1 MSIKQ
6 KLVLLSTCVL
16 LGLIALFILN
26 NYSQNQM
33 KELVKAQKSVEVLK
47 TLQTELRKN
56 EKDFLARKDEKY
68 LNDFQNNFKSLQN
81 SANSLKDIL
90 KEVDISTEYTNEFLE
105 ISNKYYDIFTQI
117 ANTQKQIGLTHTDGL
132 YGNLRKSVHNV
143 QEFARNSN
151 NFELLSL
158 VYELRKEEKDFMLRL
173 DEKYSTRFE
182 KKIDS
187 LTAMS
192 INQEIKTY
200 LNQYKT
206 AFLQLVE
213 KEKVKG
219 LNEKTGLLENLRKTI
234 YQTENS
240 LNKMEKN
247 ISAHIVKAESFLNT
261 FLIILTLL
269 IIVVLMVSFYFIS
282 KSITKSINKF
292 QEGLIGFFKYLN
304 NETKDVAL
312 LDDSRNDEISN
323 MSKLINKNIEK
334 TKNNIEEDKALILDV
349 TQVATKIKEGHLN
362 KQITAST
369 SNESLNALKD
379 VINEMLVG
387 LNKNI
392 SSISTVLKEFSNYKF
407 TSKVDSSGVEGDMK
421 EFIENVNFLTDEI
434 SGLLKDS
441 LIIGLTLDEASDK
454 LITNVDVLNTSSN
467 EAAASLEE
475 TAAALE
481 EITSTIVNNSENV
494 AKMSKYAQ
502 ELSNS
507 AKTGQNLA
515 SKTTKSMEEINEQ
528 VSSINEAITVIDQIA
543 FQTNILSLNAAV
555 EAATAGEAGKGF
567 AVVAAEV
574 RNLANRSAEA
584 AKSIKEIVEN
594 ATSKANEGKGIS
606 SEMIKGYD
614 VLLENIE
621 NSTQMISEIAAASKE
636 QESGITQIN
645 DAVTQLDQQ
654 TQKNASIAT
663 QTHDIAIQT
672 DTIAKEIVSDAGAK
686 EFLGKEQA
694 KVKKIDVPHEEEPK
708 AKYDKKEEYED
719 KPRENKKS
727 YSYEKKPKQAQTFTS
742 NSSSDD
748 EWESF

>member
-1 MSIKQ
+1 MLNNISTRK
-6 KLVLLSTCVL
+6 KLMFFP
-16 LGLIALFILN
+16 ALFIIN
-26 NYSQNQM
+26 IIIAGIIFSHFNGKVNHD
-33 KELVKAQKSVEVLK
+33 VKIQ
-47 TLQTELRKN
+47 
-56 EKDFLARKDEKY
+56 
-68 LNDFQNNFKSLQN
+68 
-81 SANSLKDIL
+81 
-90 KEVDISTEYTNEFLE
+90 ISTEEFIQDLLKGRISVYQFLRVSNEQRAQKVRDDFNNLDKNVKELQSMLVEQKNIDLTNKILKLSSEYIEDFDKFSENRIQDYKNGISKESAEDKRLVLTMRETATDLE
-105 ISNKYYDIFTQI
+105 KELEKINKSAIELKKEANSTLTTVLLVLAIISSIIFILFSI
-117 ANTQKQIGLTHTDGL
+117 ALSSLIVNTLNHFKDGL
-132 YGNLRKSVHNV
+132 
-143 QEFARNSN
+143 
-151 NFELLSL
+151 LS
-158 VYELRKEEKDFMLRL
+158 F
-173 DEKYSTRFE
+173 F
-182 KKIDS
+182 
-187 LTAMS
+187 
-192 INQEIKTY
+192 
-200 LNQYKT
+200 
-206 AFLQLVE
+206 
-213 KEKVKG
+213 
-219 LNEKTGLLENLRKTI
+219 
-234 YQTENS
+234 
-240 LNKMEKN
+240 
-247 ISAHIVKAESFLNT
+247 SFLNRESKDVKPLEAKGSDE
-261 FLIILTLL
+261 FAQMANLVNENII
-269 IIVVLMVSFYFIS
+269 
-282 KSITKSINKF
+282 KIN
-292 QEGLIGFFKYLN
+292 EGLKKD
-304 NETKDVAL
+304 NESVEDAL
-312 LDDSRNDEISN
+312 KIVEKA
-323 MSKLINKNIEK
+323 KLGY
-334 TKNNIEEDKALILDV
+334 LDV
-349 TQVATKIKEGHLN
+349 QLTTKANNPQLLQLSEALNSMLRNIKRN
-362 KQITAST
+362 T
-369 SNESLNALKD
+369 D
-379 VINEMLVG
+379 
-387 LNKNI
+387 
-392 SSISTVLKEFSNYKF
+392 SISTVLKEFSNYKF

-434 SGLLKDS
+434 SGLLKNS

-494 AKMSKYAQ
+494 AKMSNYAQ

-574 RNLANRSAEA
+574 RNLANRSAQA

-594 ATSKANEGKGIS
+594 ATSKAIEGKNIS
-606 SEMIKGYD
+606 GEMIKGYD
-614 VLLENIE
+614 LLLENIQ
-621 NSTQMISEIAAASKE
+621 NSTQMISEIASASKE

-672 DTIAKEIVSDAGAK
+672 DSIAKEIVSDANSK

-719 KPRENKKS
+719 KVKDNNKS

-742 NSSSDD
+742 NSNDKDD

>member
-1 MSIKQ
+1 MLNNISTRK
-6 KLVLLSTCVL
+6 KLMFFP
-16 LGLIALFILN
+16 ALFIIN
-26 NYSQNQM
+26 IIIAGIIFSHFNGKVNHD
-33 KELVKAQKSVEVLK
+33 VKVQ
-47 TLQTELRKN
+47 
-56 EKDFLARKDEKY
+56 
-68 LNDFQNNFKSLQN
+68 
-81 SANSLKDIL
+81 
-90 KEVDISTEYTNEFLE
+90 ISTEEFIQDLLKGRISVYQFLR
-105 ISNKYYDIFTQI
+105 ISNEQRAQKVRDDFNNLDKSVKELQSMLVEQNNIDLTNKILKLSSEYIEDFDKFSENRIQDYKNGISKESAEDKRLVLTMRETATDLEKELEKINKSAIELKEEANSTLTTVLLVLAIISSIIFILFSI
-117 ANTQKQIGLTHTDGL
+117 ALSSLIVNTLNHFKDGL
-132 YGNLRKSVHNV
+132 
-143 QEFARNSN
+143 
-151 NFELLSL
+151 LS
-158 VYELRKEEKDFMLRL
+158 F
-173 DEKYSTRFE
+173 F
-182 KKIDS
+182 
-187 LTAMS
+187 
-192 INQEIKTY
+192 
-200 LNQYKT
+200 
-206 AFLQLVE
+206 
-213 KEKVKG
+213 
-219 LNEKTGLLENLRKTI
+219 
-234 YQTENS
+234 
-240 LNKMEKN
+240 
-247 ISAHIVKAESFLNT
+247 SFLNRESKDVKPLEAKGRDE
-261 FLIILTLL
+261 FAQMANLVNENII
-269 IIVVLMVSFYFIS
+269 
-282 KSITKSINKF
+282 KIN
-292 QEGLIGFFKYLN
+292 EGLKKD
-304 NETKDVAL
+304 NEAVEDAL
-312 LDDSRNDEISN
+312 KIVEKA
-323 MSKLINKNIEK
+323 KLGY
-334 TKNNIEEDKALILDV
+334 LDV
-349 TQVATKIKEGHLN
+349 QLTTQANNPQLLQLSEALNSMLRNIKRN
-362 KQITAST
+362 T
-369 SNESLNALKD
+369 D
-379 VINEMLVG
+379 
-387 LNKNI
+387 
-392 SSISTVLKEFSNYKF
+392 SISTVLKEFSNYKF

-494 AKMSKYAQ
+494 AKMSNYAQ

-515 SKTTKSMEEINEQ
+515 NKTTKSMEEINEQ

-594 ATSKANEGKGIS
+594 ATSKAIEGKNIS
-606 SEMIKGYD
+606 GEMIKGYD
-614 VLLENIE
+614 LLLENIQ
-621 NSTQMISEIAAASKE
+621 NSTQMIGEIASASKE

-672 DTIAKEIVSDAGAK
+672 DSIAKEIVSDANSK

-719 KPRENKKS
+719 KAKNNNKS

-742 NSSSDD
+742 NSSDKDD

>member
-90 KEVDISTEYTNEFLE
+90 KKVDISTEYTNDFLE
-105 ISNKYYDIFTQI
+105 ISNNYNDIFTQI

-158 VYELRKEEKDFMLRL
+158 VYELRKEEKDFMLRKE
-173 DEKYSTRFE
+173 EKYSTRFE
-182 KKIDS
+182 KKIDL
-187 LTAMS
+187 LTKMP

-219 LNEKTGLLENLRKTI
+219 LNEKSGLLENLRKTI
-234 YQTENS
+234 YKTENS
-240 LNKMEKN
+240 LNNMEKN

-312 LDDSRNDEISN
+312 LDDSKNDEISN

-407 TSKVDSSGVEGDMK
+407 TSKVDSSGVKGDMK

-502 ELSNS
+502 ELGNS
-507 AKTGQNLA
+507 AKTGQSLA
-515 SKTTKSMEEINEQ
+515 NKTTKSMEEINEQ

-574 RNLANRSAEA
+574 RNLANRSAQA

-686 EFLGKEQA
+686 EFLGKDQA

>member
-6 KLVLLSTCVL
+6 KLVLLSTSVL

-33 KELVKAQKSVEVLK
+33 RELVKAQKSVEILK
-47 TLQTELRKN
+47 TVQTLLRKN

-143 QEFARNSN
+143 QEFAKNAG
-151 NFELLSL
+151 NFELLAL

-182 KKIDS
+182 KKIDL
-187 LTAMS
+187 LTTMS

-219 LNEKTGLLENLRKTI
+219 LNEKSGLLENLRKTI

-240 LNKMEKN
+240 LNNMEKN
-247 ISAHIVKAESFLNT
+247 ISTHIVKAESFLNT

-269 IIVVLMVSFYFIS
+269 IIVVLMVSFYFIA
-282 KSITKSINKF
+282 KSITKSINRF

-304 NETKDVAL
+304 NETKNVEL
-312 LDDSRNDEISN
+312 LDDSKNDEISN

-392 SSISTVLKEFSNYKF
+392 SSISIVLKEFSNYKF

-421 EFIENVNFLTDEI
+421 EFIENVNF
-434 SGLLKDS
+434 
-441 LIIGLTLDEASDK
+441 
-454 LITNVDVLNTSSN
+454 
-467 EAAASLEE
+467 
-475 TAAALE
+475 
-481 EITSTIVNNSENV
+481 
-494 AKMSKYAQ
+494 
-502 ELSNS
+502 
-507 AKTGQNLA
+507 
-515 SKTTKSMEEINEQ
+515 
-528 VSSINEAITVIDQIA
+528 
-543 FQTNILSLNAAV
+543 
-555 EAATAGEAGKGF
+555 
-567 AVVAAEV
+567 
-574 RNLANRSAEA
+574 
-584 AKSIKEIVEN
+584 
-594 ATSKANEGKGIS
+594 
-606 SEMIKGYD
+606 
-614 VLLENIE
+614 
-621 NSTQMISEIAAASKE
+621 
-636 QESGITQIN
+636 
-645 DAVTQLDQQ
+645 
-654 TQKNASIAT
+654 
-663 QTHDIAIQT
+663 
-672 DTIAKEIVSDAGAK
+672 
-686 EFLGKEQA
+686 
-694 KVKKIDVPHEEEPK
+694 
-708 AKYDKKEEYED
+708 
-719 KPRENKKS
+719 
-727 YSYEKKPKQAQTFTS
+727 
-742 NSSSDD
+742 
-748 EWESF
+748 

>member
-1 MSIKQ
+1 
-6 KLVLLSTCVL
+6 
-16 LGLIALFILN
+16 
-26 NYSQNQM
+26 
-33 KELVKAQKSVEVLK
+33 
-47 TLQTELRKN
+47 
-56 EKDFLARKDEKY
+56 
-68 LNDFQNNFKSLQN
+68 
-81 SANSLKDIL
+81 
-90 KEVDISTEYTNEFLE
+90 
-105 ISNKYYDIFTQI
+105 
-117 ANTQKQIGLTHTDGL
+117 
-132 YGNLRKSVHNV
+132 
-143 QEFARNSN
+143 
-151 NFELLSL
+151 
-158 VYELRKEEKDFMLRL
+158 
-173 DEKYSTRFE
+173 
-182 KKIDS
+182 
-187 LTAMS
+187 
-192 INQEIKTY
+192 
-200 LNQYKT
+200 
-206 AFLQLVE
+206 
-213 KEKVKG
+213 
-219 LNEKTGLLENLRKTI
+219 
-234 YQTENS
+234 
-240 LNKMEKN
+240 
-247 ISAHIVKAESFLNT
+247 
-261 FLIILTLL
+261 
-269 IIVVLMVSFYFIS
+269 
-282 KSITKSINKF
+282 
-292 QEGLIGFFKYLN
+292 
-304 NETKDVAL
+304 
-312 LDDSRNDEISN
+312 
-323 MSKLINKNIEK
+323 
-334 TKNNIEEDKALILDV
+334 
-349 TQVATKIKEGHLN
+349 
-362 KQITAST
+362 
-369 SNESLNALKD
+369 
-379 VINEMLVG
+379 
-387 LNKNI
+387 
-392 SSISTVLKEFSNYKF
+392 SISTVLKEFSNYKF

-502 ELSNS
+502 ELGNS
-507 AKTGQNLA
+507 AKTGQSLA
-515 SKTTKSMEEINEQ
+515 NKTTKSMEEINEQ

-686 EFLGKEQA
+686 EFLGKDQA

-708 AKYDKKEEYED
+708 AKYDKK
-719 KPRENKKS
+719 
-727 YSYEKKPKQAQTFTS
+727 
-742 NSSSDD
+742 
-748 EWESF
+748 

>member
-1 MSIKQ
+1 MLNNISTRK
-6 KLVLLSTCVL
+6 KLMFFPT
-16 LGLIALFILN
+16 LFIIN
-26 NYSQNQM
+26 IIISGIIFSHFNGKVNHD
-33 KELVKAQKSVEVLK
+33 VKVQ
-47 TLQTELRKN
+47 
-56 EKDFLARKDEKY
+56 
-68 LNDFQNNFKSLQN
+68 
-81 SANSLKDIL
+81 
-90 KEVDISTEYTNEFLE
+90 ISTEEFIQDLLKGRISVYQFLRISNEQRAQKVRDDFNNLDENVKDLRSKLLDQNNIDLTNEILKL
-105 ISNKYYDIFTQI
+105 SSKYIEDFNNFSKEKIQSY
-117 ANTQKQIGLTHTDGL
+117 KSGLTSESKEATRLVLAMRETATVLEKKLDEINKKAIELKEEASNTLTTVLLVLAIISSIIFILFSIALSSLIVNTLNHFKDGL
-132 YGNLRKSVHNV
+132 
-143 QEFARNSN
+143 
-151 NFELLSL
+151 LS
-158 VYELRKEEKDFMLRL
+158 F
-173 DEKYSTRFE
+173 F
-182 KKIDS
+182 
-187 LTAMS
+187 
-192 INQEIKTY
+192 
-200 LNQYKT
+200 
-206 AFLQLVE
+206 
-213 KEKVKG
+213 
-219 LNEKTGLLENLRKTI
+219 
-234 YQTENS
+234 
-240 LNKMEKN
+240 
-247 ISAHIVKAESFLNT
+247 SFLNRESKDVKPLEAKGRDE
-261 FLIILTLL
+261 FAQMANLVNENII
-269 IIVVLMVSFYFIS
+269 
-282 KSITKSINKF
+282 KIN
-292 QEGLIGFFKYLN
+292 EGLKKD
-304 NETKDVAL
+304 NEAVEDAL
-312 LDDSRNDEISN
+312 KIVEKA
-323 MSKLINKNIEK
+323 KLGY
-334 TKNNIEEDKALILDV
+334 LDV
-349 TQVATKIKEGHLN
+349 QLTTQANNPQLLQLSEALNSMLRNIKRN
-362 KQITAST
+362 T
-369 SNESLNALKD
+369 D
-379 VINEMLVG
+379 
-387 LNKNI
+387 
-392 SSISTVLKEFSNYKF
+392 SISTVLKEFSNYKF
-407 TSKVDSSGVEGDMK
+407 TSKVDSSGVKGDMK

-502 ELSNS
+502 ELGNS
-507 AKTGQNLA
+507 AKTGQSLA
-515 SKTTKSMEEINEQ
+515 NKTTKSMEEINEQ

-555 EAATAGEAGKGF
+555 EAATGF

-742 NSSSDD
+742 NSNDKDD